1 MAKISKRERV
11 WLSYLKPFRSEKSQN
26 PPPAT
31 PRTEGHCAGVEGDS
45 GRDRGD
51 GKGSCGGEGAQEEP
65 HAASFHL
72 WPGAGFRAP
81 PRPPQTNRNRPHPGR
96 LGSEVV
102 RLGDF
107 SFDISDGNY
116 SSKYPRQS
124 DFVPEG
130 IPFIRA
136 INIQD
141 GKIVWK
147 DMKYIT
153 IEKHSELQKGH
164 LKRDDILITTRGDIG
179 KVAIVSDE
187 FVGCNINAQMLE

>member
-1 MAKISKRERV
+1 M
-11 WLSYLKPFRSEKSQN
+11 
-26 PPPAT
+26 
-31 PRTEGHCAGVEGDS
+31 
-45 GRDRGD
+45 
-51 GKGSCGGEGAQEEP
+51 
-65 HAASFHL
+65 
-72 WPGAGFRAP
+72 
-81 PRPPQTNRNRPHPGR
+81 
-96 LGSEVV
+96 